1 MGILLVCVQ
10 VMGLYFCNWLKKCSH
25 ELCISVRCYCTIAF
39 HFSQFLVL
47 FLPSVVYKDP
57 FQPCGNHKA
66 ESLTAS
72 LTDSFATCPHRGH
85 ITVAFSLSCCFISGI
100 DCERISE
107 YCAVFRMSEN
117 DLHLSLCMHCHNAS
131 QPKER
136 VDVAAYCHYD
146 SWHESMPNDGI
157 YREEHQRKDTGDLQ
171 CSGTIVIRIHFCE
184 DFL

>member
-1 MGILLVCVQ
+1 
-10 VMGLYFCNWLKKCSH
+10 MGLYFCNWLKKCSH

-47 FLPSVVYKDP
+47 FLPSVVYKAP

-136 VDVAAYCHYD
+136 VDVAVYCHYD